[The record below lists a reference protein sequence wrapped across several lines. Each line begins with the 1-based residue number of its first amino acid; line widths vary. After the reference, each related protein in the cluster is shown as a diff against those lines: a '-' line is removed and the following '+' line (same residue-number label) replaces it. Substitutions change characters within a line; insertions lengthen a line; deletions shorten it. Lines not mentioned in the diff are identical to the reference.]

1 MAAVRR
7 QVNPQ
12 WPPSRERQASP
23 AAQTPEKHLIIA
35 GTGRAGT
42 SFLVRYLTE
51 LGLDTTLA
59 RNGERAGWDSEANAG
74 LENLL
79 ISGANLP
86 YVVKSPWIGE
96 YVDQVLKEGQF
107 KIDAFIVPVRDLV
120 EAATSRVVLEQRAIH
135 QHNPWM
141 ADQLDRTWETYGHT
155 AGGLVYSLNP
165 LDQARLL
172 AVQFHRLVL
181 KVAEAGIPLVFPVF
195 PRIATDWDYLHK
207 CLRPILSPE
216 ISEDAARAAHARVA
230 DAAKVRVTGEIGK
243 DAPSNVIYRSEL
255 RPGPHYPSPT
265 EIDNIALR
273 REIGRLRQELEL
285 GAQAADRLSGQISEL
300 QGAKR
305 DLERESAGLE
315 ATVQRL
321 RRKSI
326 KYKMRRVFAVFNG
339 AQAAGAG
346 TFRVSPDAGTA
357 PAGSVRRPIFSGESS
372 AEA

>member
-1 MAAVRR
+1 MGAVHWR
-7 QVNPQ
+7 
-12 WPPSRERQASP
+12 PSDATEATP
-23 AAQTPEKHLIIA
+23 ADQSHAKHLIIA

-59 RNGERAGWDSEANAG
+59 RNGDRAEWDSEANAG

-96 YVDQVLKEGQF
+96 YVDQILHEKLF

-181 KVAEAGIPLVFPVF
+181 KAAEAGIPLVFPVF

-207 CLRPILSPE
+207 CLRAVLSPE
-216 ISEDAARAAHARVA
+216 ITEDVARAAHARVA
-230 DAAKVRVTGEIGK
+230 DAAKVRITGEIGK
-243 DAPSNVIYRSEL
+243 DAPGNVIYRSEL

-285 GAQAADRLSGQISEL
+285 GAQAADRLGVQISEL

-305 DLERESAGLE
+305 DLEHESAGLE
-315 ATVQRL
+315 AAIQGL
-321 RRKSI
+321 RRKLEKKSI

-339 AQAAGAG
+339 AQAAGA
-346 TFRVSPDAGTA
+346 
-357 PAGSVRRPIFSGESS
+357 
-372 AEA
+372 